1 MTKAY
6 NSLATTNEEKF
17 TRLVCWSLD
26 AKNNAKP
33 DKKNDDK
40 FEERKRKKGAFY
52 MFFKECL
59 SVGGDV

>member
-40 FEERKRKKGAFY
+40 FEERKRKKGAFWKLE
-52 MFFKECL
+52 F
-59 SVGGDV
+59 